1 MKNRIV
7 HILVLSLFFVL
18 PLISLAG
25 SAPAKSLSVTEG
37 PSVTKR
43 ALTKK
48 ELRQQKRAQKLN
60 KFIQKR
66 LQKRAAK
73 IEKQRGKQGF
83 GDLDRNLQLAVIFG
97 VAALALIIM
106 SSLISFLSVISAIA
120 WVAALVFLILW
131 LVENV

>member
-7 HILVLSLFFVL
+7 HTFLLSFLFAL
-18 PLISLAG
+18 PLMIFAG
-25 SAPAKSLSVTEG
+25 SAPSVSLSAVEST
-37 PSVTKR
+37 SFS
-43 ALTKK
+43 KK
-48 ELRQQKRAQKLN
+48 ELRQQKRTQKLN

-83 GDLDRNLQLAVIFG
+83 GDLDRNLQLAIIFG

-106 SSLISFLSVISAIA
+106 SSLVSFLSVLSAIS

-131 LVENV
+131 LVETI